1 MQYEELAPIERSD
14 AAAEL
19 ASNDWERV
27 SVALLR
33 LSLHDPD
40 PEWLEDTVLPYTRH
54 EHYWVRGVAAM
65 CLGHVARIHGRLNL
79 KKCLPAIREL
89 LDNDETKGKAEDAL
103 EDIEMFIGGTD
114 EEKDRATQE

>member
-33 LSLHDPD
+33 LSLYDPD
-40 PEWLEDTVLPYTRH
+40 PVWLEDTVLPYTRH
-54 EHYWVRGVAAM
+54 GHSWVRGVAAT

-79 KKCLPAIREL
+79 EKCLPAIREL
-89 LDNDETKGKAEDAL
+89 LDNDETKGNAEDAL
-103 EDIEMFIGGTD
+103 DDIEMFIGGAD
-114 EEKDRATQE
+114 ENKDGAA